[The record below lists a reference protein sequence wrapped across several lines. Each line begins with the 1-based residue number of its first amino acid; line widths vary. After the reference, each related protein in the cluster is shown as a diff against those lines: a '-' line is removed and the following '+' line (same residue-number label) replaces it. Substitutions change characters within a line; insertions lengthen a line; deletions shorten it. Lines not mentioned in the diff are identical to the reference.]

1 LRRLCLSLLGVTE
14 RLSWEQPAWFAKTL
28 MARMW
33 EDGVVTVKTEER
45 DAGRIGCRHQLD
57 PSSRLFTRVGAGSPR
72 PGVRRGA

>member
-33 EDGVVTVKTEER
+33 
-45 DAGRIGCRHQLD
+45 
-57 PSSRLFTRVGAGSPR
+57 
-72 PGVRRGA
+72 